1 MKLRTGWIAALACVP
16 ALLFATTA
24 AGSASAATS
33 QPPSQNFTFSFVLH
47 KSGASAA
54 ASPAVTVRCNAS
66 VSLPAVSGTTMTGVG
81 SIYCNF
87 PMSALGLTVGLVKN
101 GSVVAT
107 SSGINYG
114 KSYIVKEAKK
124 ACTAPYRYHNWQV
137 LANGN
142 EAAPPGFVP
151 PYVSFAIGSPV
162 ISILC

>member
-1 MKLRTGWIAALACVP
+1 MKVRASWIVALACVP
-16 ALLFATTA
+16 ALLVGGTSAL
-24 AGSASAATS
+24 SASAATH
-33 QPPSQNFTFSFVLH
+33 PPTPHVFRFTFTLH
-47 KSGASAA
+47 RLGD
-54 ASPAVTVRCNAS
+54 SPAATIRCNAS

-87 PMSALGLTVGLVKN
+87 PMAALGLTVGLVKN

-142 EAAPPGFVP
+142 EAAPPGFSP

-162 ISILC
+162 VSILC